1 MEKRG
6 KNWKGWLAFWVNSHV
21 GYQSHEGG
29 GAKWPYMDVG
39 WPKWA
44 RNCMPRIME
53 PMMHAHQM
61 TWHMSPFPNDVDI
74 LFRMGFGHHPLWKE
88 LPSGLMVFGVSSL
101 SPSSKHG
108 GWWQWQWHSHS
119 SIPSIMPHLDFDGSS
134 ISIIII
140 INVDASPSGMPMWH
154 VTIGQCAHMCIPS
167 GTLFKKNL
175 GNFFFSLDGCRSL
188 SGLTRVMLRWVSL
201 VQLSWFL
208 DADLSCE
215 GKSIPESL
223 RILIFTWVVT
233 IKISPP
239 P

>member
-1 MEKRG
+1 M
-6 KNWKGWLAFWVNSHV
+6 KGMVSILSQLACGISKSRRRRSEVTIH
-21 GYQSHEGG
+21 GCRL
-29 GAKWPYMDVG
+29 AKM
-39 WPKWA
+39 

-74 LFRMGFGHHPLWKE
+74 GFRMGFGHHPLWKE

-140 INVDASPSGMPMWH
+140 INVDASPSGMPMWRI
-154 VTIGQCAHMCIPS
+154 TIGQCAHMCIPS
-167 GTLFKKNL
+167 GTLFKKIL
-175 GNFFFSLDGCRSL
+175 GKLFFSLDGCRSL